1 MPYPACPAGSS
12 GSAFR
17 EGVFYGQRELN
28 SCQTLVSNVLS
39 RDRSRG
45 SRRRISSGGPRAR
58 ERGHISETSA
68 WPANVRAFQKRFAVL
83 RNDAILGKERR
94 QQQELRGLRAER
106 EEESDTVRPA
116 REGGQRGLCGEC
128 ERNAAAA
135 GRASVSVSSMA
146 AMVEISRSPRRTF
159 VTTVRFAFYIR
170 RGAKLLPVASKRT
183 SDSSVGR
190 AFDCSGHDHRMAT
203 GSIPVRGRRG
213 ILLFIFSRV
222 CSESLRSA

>member
-1 MPYPACPAGSS
+1 M
-12 GSAFR
+12 
-17 EGVFYGQRELN
+17 
-28 SCQTLVSNVLS
+28 
-39 RDRSRG
+39 
-45 SRRRISSGGPRAR
+45 
-58 ERGHISETSA
+58 
-68 WPANVRAFQKRFAVL
+68 RAFQKRFAVL

-106 EEESDTVRPA
+106 EEERDTVRPA

-203 GSIPVRGRRG
+203 GSIPVRGKPRDFIVYFLSG
-213 ILLFIFSRV
+213 LLRVAQVCLGPPWFGRV
-222 CSESLRSA
+222 CVRSRARRLVDVPP